1 MDLKLG
7 QQLVDRLAAIPYTGA
22 ISDILDE
29 MGVRGQTLPAQIQ
42 TLVSG
47 HTVAGRAFTV
57 LGEATTSQDPEV
69 IFVPFLRM
77 LGALQ
82 PGDVLVVQ
90 PNDAVSSHIGELT
103 SETAKYRG
111 ARGAVI
117 DGGARDT
124 QYIQNL
130 GFPVFA
136 RYRTPRDIVGR
147 WRLVDYN
154 VPIQIGGTTVRPGDF
169 VVGDRDGVLIL
180 PVEIA
185 EEVITKAEEVIRTE
199 NLVRK
204 AILDGMLP
212 LDAYEKFGR
221 F

>member
-1 MDLKLG
+1 MEKEFS

-22 ISDILDE
+22 VSDILDE
-29 MGVRGQTLPAQIQ
+29 MGVTGQTLPSQIQ
-42 TLVSG
+42 ALTAG
-47 HTVAGRAFTV
+47 QTVAGRAFTV
-57 LGEATTSQDPEV
+57 LGEPSTSQDPEV
-69 IFVPFLRM
+69 VLVPFLRM

-90 PNDAVSSHIGELT
+90 ANDEVSSHIGELT

-154 VPIQIGGTTVRPGDF
+154 VPVQIGGARVRPGDF
-169 VVGDRDGVLIL
+169 IVGDHDGVIAI

-185 EEVITKAEEVIRTE
+185 AAVISRAEEVIHTE
-199 NLVRK
+199 NQVRK
-204 AILDGMLP
+204 AILEGVLP
-212 LDAYEKFGR
+212 LEAYEKYGR

>member
-1 MDLKLG
+1 MEKELS
-7 QQLVDRLAAIPYTGA
+7 QQLVDRLGAIPYTGS

-29 MGVRGQTLPAQIQ
+29 MGFHGQTFPSGIQ
-42 TLVSG
+42 GLAPGS
-47 HTVAGRAFTV
+47 TVAGRAFTV
-57 LGEATTSQDPEV
+57 LGEPTTSQDPEI
-69 IFVPFLRM
+69 IFVHFLRM
-77 LGALQ
+77 LGAIQ

-90 PNDAVSSHIGELT
+90 PNDSVSSHIGELT

-147 WRLVDYN
+147 WRLVDFN
-154 VPIQIGGTTVRPGDF
+154 VPIQVGGTNVRPGDF
-169 VVGDRDGVLIL
+169 VVGDRDGVLVI

-185 EEVITKAEEVIRTE
+185 SEVISKAEEVIRTE
-199 NLVRK
+199 NLVRR
-204 AILDGMLP
+204 AILEGMLP

>member
-1 MDLKLG
+1 MDQELSD
-7 QQLVDRLAAIPYTGA
+7 QLLNRLAAIPYTGSV
-22 ISDILDE
+22 SDILDE
-29 MGVRGQTLPAQIQ
+29 MGFTGQTLPAQIQ
-42 TLVSG
+42 ALCPGQTLV
-47 HTVAGRAFTV
+47 GRAFTV
-57 LGEATTSQDPEV
+57 LGEATASQDPDV

-77 LGALQ
+77 LGAIR
-82 PGDVLVVQ
+82 PGDVLVIQ
-90 PNDAVSSHIGELT
+90 PNDAISSHIGELT

-136 RYRTPRDIVGR
+136 RYRTPRDIRGR

-154 VPIQIGGTTVRPGDF
+154 VPIQIGGTAVRPGDF
-169 VVGDRDGVLIL
+169 VVGDRDGVLVI

-199 NLVRK
+199 NHVRN
-204 AILDGMLP
+204 AILEGMLP

>member
-1 MDLKLG
+1 
-7 QQLVDRLAAIPYTGA
+7 
-22 ISDILDE
+22 
-29 MGVRGQTLPAQIQ
+29 
-42 TLVSG
+42 
-47 HTVAGRAFTV
+47 
-57 LGEATTSQDPEV
+57 
-69 IFVPFLRM
+69 M
-77 LGALQ
+77 LGSIH

-90 PNDAVSSHIGELT
+90 PNDGVSSHIGELT

-124 QYIQNL
+124 QYIENL
-130 GFPVFA
+130 CFPVFA
-136 RYRTPRDIVGR
+136 RYRTPRDIFGR
-147 WRLVDYN
+147 WRLNDFN

-169 VVGDRDGVLIL
+169 VVGDRDGVLII

-185 EEVITKAEEVIRTE
+185 AEVIGKAEEVIRTE

-204 AILDGMLP
+204 AILQGMLP